1 MDPSPPPPP
10 PPAAADGT
18 PRVVAE
24 AATTAPDGA
33 VTVTRVATA
42 TRPPPPPPQV
52 IGIVGFGNFGQFLA
66 ATFVKQGHKV
76 IGMSRG
82 DYSAAAT
89 ELGASYT
96 RDAAVLVAAKPQVV
110 IFCTSIMS
118 LAMVLKAF
126 PLAALADTLVVDVL
140 SVKVHAAALLTEL
153 LPAAADILCTHPMFG
168 PESGRAGW
176 GGLPF
181 VYDRLRVRDG
191 PRCDRFLAVWAAE
204 GCRMVE
210 MSVSTHD
217 AYAASTQFITHTTGR
232 LLAGLGVGGTPI
244 NTKGYESLLGV
255 VDTTI
260 KDSFDLYYGLYKY
273 NPMARAQLDRLEA
286 SFAAIRSRLDACEA
300 AEADVAAQGAAAAK
314 HDAAPPVADAPPP
327 PASACNGGTAADAAA
342 AAATTATTADTPAEG
357 APKET
362 VGAAV

>member
-1 MDPSPPPPP
+1 
-10 PPAAADGT
+10 
-18 PRVVAE
+18 
-24 AATTAPDGA
+24 
-33 VTVTRVATA
+33 
-42 TRPPPPPPQV
+42 
-52 IGIVGFGNFGQFLA
+52 
-66 ATFVKQGHKV
+66 
-76 IGMSRG
+76 MSRG

-89 ELGASYT
+89 KLGASYT

-118 LAMVLKAF
+118 LESVLRAF
-126 PLAALADTLVVDVL
+126 PLAALAGTLVVDVL
-140 SVKVHAAALLTEL
+140 SVKVHAATLLTEL
-153 LPAAADILCTHPMFG
+153 LPPDADILCTHPMFG
-168 PESGRAGW
+168 PESGRGGW

-260 KDSFDLYYGLYKY
+260 SASGGGEQKGGRGLRVAVSGSGW
-273 NPMARAQLDRLEA
+273 PSGRVMGGG
-286 SFAAIRSRLDACEA
+286 RS
-300 AEADVAAQGAAAAK
+300 
-314 HDAAPPVADAPPP
+314 
-327 PASACNGGTAADAAA
+327 T
-342 AAATTATTADTPAEG
+342 
-357 APKET
+357 T
-362 VGAAV
+362 VGALCERAYEACAPPAGRARGTTGSTD

>member
-1 MDPSPPPPP
+1 
-10 PPAAADGT
+10 
-18 PRVVAE
+18 
-24 AATTAPDGA
+24 
-33 VTVTRVATA
+33 
-42 TRPPPPPPQV
+42 
-52 IGIVGFGNFGQFLA
+52 
-66 ATFVKQGHKV
+66 
-76 IGMSRG
+76 MSRG

-89 ELGASYT
+89 KLGASYT

-118 LAMVLKAF
+118 LATVLKAF
-126 PLAALADTLVVDVL
+126 PLADLADTLVVDVL
-140 SVKVHAAALLTEL
+140 SVKVHAATLLTEL
-153 LPAAADILCTHPMFG
+153 LPADADILCTHPMFG

-244 NTKGYESLLGV
+244 NTKGYESLLRV

-260 KDSFDLYYGLYKY
+260 STCVWREGGEGGGGVGGGGMGGGVGVGVWGAFWTSGGTRTRHTYGCSL
-273 NPMARAQLDRLEA
+273 RACVRGV
-286 SFAAIRSRLDACEA
+286 R
-300 AEADVAAQGAAAAK
+300 AAA
-314 HDAAPPVADAPPP
+314 
-327 PASACNGGTAADAAA
+327 G
-342 AAATTATTADTPAEG
+342 
-357 APKET
+357 
-362 VGAAV
+362 VGAWHPCDY